1 MANKKEPSF
10 NVLSFVE
17 GSEENKNLSLQ
28 QHELVPVEATIPAP
42 KRSSKKKKDD
52 VEVIPTPIPQTSMSY
67 IQDNIPYQMAYN
79 ETNQQLDTA
88 IKQLDMLGG
97 EMMQDLQ
104 LVRASKTMKNKYGYI
119 NNMTENAVGIINAK
133 ISAIKEKNATI
144 SKVNELEIRRIKELK
159 LQQSQQDDNAR
170 ISELYNAFVSM
181 PMGNG
186 PAQFGPSFRDMTLV
200 GGAPDLARMAIG
212 DDQAQWEQSLDA
224 AGRRMLLEAQ
234 GAIETVVVY
243 DESSG
248 NRWYDVV
255 DKQTRQ
261 PVPGV
266 EKPDP
271 ESVYNLDISIAA
283 GIAKDSNR
291 NVIYP
296 LIVIN
301 GNSSINQY

>member
-1 MANKKEPSF
+1 MATKKEPSF
-10 NVLSFVE
+10 NVSSFIE
-17 GSEENKNLSLQ
+17 GSEDNKNFTLQ
-28 QHELVPVEATIPAP
+28 QEIIPVESTVPAP
-42 KRSSKKKKDD
+42 KRSRKKKDE
-52 VEVIPTPIPQTSMSY
+52 VEVLPGAVPQTSMSY

-88 IKQLDMLGG
+88 IQQLDMLGG

-104 LVRASKTMKNKYGYI
+104 MVRASKTMKNKYGYI

-133 ISAIKEKNATI
+133 ISAIKEKNSTI

-159 LQQSQQDDNAR
+159 LQQSQQDDNTR
-170 ISELYNAFVSM
+170 IADLYNAFISTPIGM
-181 PMGNG
+181 G
-186 PAQFGPSFRDMTLV
+186 PAPLGPSFRDMTLV
-200 GGAPDLARMAIG
+200 GGAPDLARMSIG
-212 DDQAQWEQSLDA
+212 DDQSQWEQGLDP
-224 AGRRMLLEAQ
+224 AGRRMLLDAQ

-243 DESSG
+243 DESTG

-291 NVIYP
+291 NAIYP

-301 GNSSINQY
+301 GNNSINQY